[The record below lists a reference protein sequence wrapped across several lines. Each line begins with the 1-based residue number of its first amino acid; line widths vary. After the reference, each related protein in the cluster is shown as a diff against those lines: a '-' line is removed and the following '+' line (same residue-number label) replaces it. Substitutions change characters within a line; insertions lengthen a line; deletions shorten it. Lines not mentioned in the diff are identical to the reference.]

1 MNPQRPPVLVR
12 PLSALESFKPV
23 HQKRG
28 PRLMHTH
35 AHPNVIPFLVEVLI
49 ALVDLNL
56 VRCFLDDRIFNSLPK
71 FIEGVL

>member
-1 MNPQRPPVLVR
+1 
-12 PLSALESFKPV
+12 
-23 HQKRG
+23 
-28 PRLMHTH
+28 MHTH

-56 VRCFLDDRIFNSLPK
+56 VSCFLDDRILHSLPE